1 MKTYFCTICQKSFSN
16 RSVIRN
22 HIKRNHGIRS
32 DLSLYVF
39 DSARYYNAGK
49 SKDNKARKIIMQQKL

>member
-16 RSVIRN
+16 RSIIRN
-22 HIKRNHGIRS
+22 HIKRNHDIRS

-39 DSARYYNAGK
+39 DSARYNNSGK
-49 SKDNKARKIIMQQKL
+49 SKDNKARKIITQQKL